1 MRVMDAKIA
10 VMTVSL
16 QNETVRMLRCVLPSG
31 SPFGRTGPRCY
42 RTEHRGA
49 RCRPWLQRYLTCAGE
64 DGSSVCLHARLREF
78 VRVQHMGVSGWFSVC
93 HPHPGATSVVSI
105 QDSSHYYTLERI
117 PRNWYDGG
125 GEHTSIF
132 DVGGASMKATDR
144 YERWWAT
151 GLIVLGAAL
160 LGIVFFMAFSIVS
173 DPGGYYDEWIPAEGP
188 EGPEASFDWVAS
200 GSVADFTD
208 TSTTG
213 DSDIVAWAWEFG
225 DGTQSTDPN
234 PSHRFTEDG
243 EYTATLDVV
252 DGNGASSQASGTV
265 ATGLEG
271 PGSGTGEIGMSDL
284 ADKAIAAIERSA
296 KGAGVVVLVIGMF
309 VVLTMVGGR
318 FVRQGVRALRPIPD
332 KIRVKLRPKELELSA
347 MEPTTMAPATT
358 EALPSPES
366 FVHDP
371 ARDEAEQPVESRTG

>member
-1 MRVMDAKIA
+1 
-10 VMTVSL
+10 
-16 QNETVRMLRCVLPSG
+16 
-31 SPFGRTGPRCY
+31 
-42 RTEHRGA
+42 
-49 RCRPWLQRYLTCAGE
+49 
-64 DGSSVCLHARLREF
+64 
-78 VRVQHMGVSGWFSVC
+78 
-93 HPHPGATSVVSI
+93 
-105 QDSSHYYTLERI
+105 
-117 PRNWYDGG
+117 
-125 GEHTSIF
+125 
-132 DVGGASMKATDR
+132 MKATDR

-332 KIRVKLRPKELELSA
+332 KIKVKLRPKELELSA